1 VRGFKK
7 SKGFGVKCLRDGELP
22 AGRRLVELRSRPCI
36 PLHTAQ
42 KDIFVFFPAYAVRKG
57 DFFMKRQNM
66 KISVFGSIKIMTTS
80 AMLTAISVV
89 IGIFCKTLLNF
100 DGGLFRITFENLPII
115 MSGIMFGPIVGGL
128 VGAATD
134 IISYLLSPQ
143 IYAINIVVTI
153 GATAVGVVSGFFAR
167 YIFKKRGYVR
177 LICPSILA
185 HIVGSMIIKPIGLY
199 QFYGVAV
206 LWRIPLYF
214 VIAPLEILVLC
225 LMYRHNSMKRLLDGG
240 FLQ

>member
-1 VRGFKK
+1 
-7 SKGFGVKCLRDGELP
+7 
-22 AGRRLVELRSRPCI
+22 
-36 PLHTAQ
+36 
-42 KDIFVFFPAYAVRKG
+42 
-57 DFFMKRQNM
+57 MKRQDM

>member
-1 VRGFKK
+1 
-7 SKGFGVKCLRDGELP
+7 
-22 AGRRLVELRSRPCI
+22 
-36 PLHTAQ
+36 
-42 KDIFVFFPAYAVRKG
+42 
-57 DFFMKRQNM
+57 
-66 KISVFGSIKIMTTS
+66 
-80 AMLTAISVV
+80 MLTAISVV

>member
-1 VRGFKK
+1 
-7 SKGFGVKCLRDGELP
+7 
-22 AGRRLVELRSRPCI
+22 
-36 PLHTAQ
+36 
-42 KDIFVFFPAYAVRKG
+42 
-57 DFFMKRQNM
+57 M

-199 QFYGVAV
+199 QFYGSAV

-225 LMYRHNSMKRLLDGG
+225 LMYRHNSMKRLIDGG
-240 FLQ
+240 LLQ

>member
-1 VRGFKK
+1 MQNK
-7 SKGFGVKCLRDGELP
+7 SKAKIGIFGTVQSLTM
-22 AGRRLVELRSRPCI
+22 A
-36 PLHTAQ
+36 
-42 KDIFVFFPAYAVRKG
+42 
-57 DFFMKRQNM
+57 
-66 KISVFGSIKIMTTS
+66 
-80 AMLTAISVV
+80 AMLTAMSVV
-89 IGIFCKTLLNF
+89 IGIFCKSLLNF
-100 DGGLFRITFENLPII
+100 GGGLFRITFENLPII

-185 HIVGSMIIKPIGLY
+185 HIIGSMIIKPIGLFK
-199 QFYGVAV
+199 FYNWAV
-206 LWRIPLYF
+206 LLRIPVYLA
-214 VIAPLEILVLC
+214 IAPLEIFILC
-225 LMYRHNSMKRLLDGG
+225 LLFRNESFRKLIDKTEREIKK
-240 FLQ
+240 

>member
-1 VRGFKK
+1 
-7 SKGFGVKCLRDGELP
+7 
-22 AGRRLVELRSRPCI
+22 
-36 PLHTAQ
+36 
-42 KDIFVFFPAYAVRKG
+42 
-57 DFFMKRQNM
+57 M